1 MGRTVTPYSQE
12 YAAFQQRA
20 QKFRRTLRA
29 EDQLILDEILEFGR
43 LHLQA
48 GVYAAAPLPLE
59 SFLLGILVEQ
69 RKTLR
74 QLETQLTELRTHL
87 QLPAPVTP
95 RSSVSDFQ
103 QPRFHF
109 PTAERPAER
118 EDGNDDTND

>member
-29 EDQLILDEILEFGR
+29 EDQLILDEILELGR

-69 RKTLR
+69 RKTL
-74 QLETQLTELRTHL
+74 QHVQTQLSELRTHL
-87 QLPAPVTP
+87 QLPALSPP
-95 RSSVSDFQ
+95 RPGFSDHQ

-118 EDGNDDTND
+118 EDDDDAAND

>member
-29 EDQLILDEILEFGR
+29 EDQLILDEMLELGR

-59 SFLLGILVEQ
+59 SFLLGILVEH

-74 QLETQLTELRTHL
+74 HLETQLSELRAHL
-87 QLPAPVTP
+87 QLPAPVAP
-95 RSSVSDFQ
+95 RASVSEFQ

-109 PTAERPAER
+109 LTAER
-118 EDGNDDTND
+118 GTDDDAADD

>member
-29 EDQLILDEILEFGR
+29 EDQLLLDDMLELGR

-59 SFLLGILVEQ
+59 SFLLGILIEQ
-69 RKTLR
+69 RKTL
-74 QLETQLTELRTHL
+74 QHVQTQLNELRAHL
-87 QLPAPVTP
+87 QLPAAVVP
-95 RSSVSDFQ
+95 RATVADFQ
-103 QPRFHF
+103 QPRFQF
-109 PTAERPAER
+109 PLSESDGG
-118 EDGNDDTND
+118 EDDVHD

>member
-29 EDQLILDEILEFGR
+29 EDQLLLDEILELGR
-43 LHLQA
+43 LHLQG

-59 SFLLGILVEQ
+59 SFLLSILLEQ
-69 RKTLR
+69 RKTL
-74 QLETQLTELRTHL
+74 QHVQAELTELRAHL
-87 QLPAPVTP
+87 QLPAPVAP
-95 RSSVSDFQ
+95 RASVSELQ

-109 PTAERPAER
+109 PAAEKPTER
-118 EDGNDDTND
+118 DDGDDNTND

>member
-20 QKFRRTLRA
+20 QKFRRTLRT
-29 EDQLILDEILEFGR
+29 EDQLLLDEILELGR
-43 LHLQA
+43 LHLQG

-74 QLETQLTELRTHL
+74 QLETQLMELRTHL
-87 QLPAPVTP
+87 QLPAPVSLS
-95 RSSVSDFQ
+95 RSTSELQ
-103 QPRFHF
+103 QPRFLF
-109 PTAERPAER
+109 SVAER
-118 EDGNDDTND
+118 DGGDDNARD